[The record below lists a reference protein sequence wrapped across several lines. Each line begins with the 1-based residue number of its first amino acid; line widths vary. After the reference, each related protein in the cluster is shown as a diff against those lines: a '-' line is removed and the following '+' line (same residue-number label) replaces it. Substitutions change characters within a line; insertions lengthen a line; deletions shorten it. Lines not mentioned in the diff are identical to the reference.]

1 MTSTN
6 LKHFDFH
13 YQLFITFTV
22 NSIQKRW
29 GMQEGGGGA
38 DDMGILKLIKIWTCH
53 KNNVKNQLLLT
64 S

>member
-6 LKHFDFH
+6 LKQSDFH

-22 NSIQKRW
+22 NSIQKGW
-29 GMQEGGGGA
+29 GMQERGA
-38 DDMGILKLIKIWTCH
+38 DNIGISKLIKIWTCH
-53 KNNVKNQLLLT
+53 KNNVNNQLT